1 MKKCKISPATLAR
14 TAALALALTNQVL
27 SATGHRV
34 LPIESAELEQ
44 LVSTGLTIATALVSW
59 WKNKKG
65 RCFCGIV
72 PFWLSAF
79 VLKHRLRKWHPRPTS
94 CGRHPRHPV

>member
-14 TAALALALTNQVL
+14 TAALALALT
-27 SATGHRV
+27 
-34 LPIESAELEQ
+34 
-44 LVSTGLTIATALVSW
+44 
-59 WKNKKG
+59 KKG

>member
-44 LVSTGLTIATALVSW
+44 LVSTGLTIAPRWSAG
-59 WKNKKG
+59 G
-65 RCFCGIV
+65 RTI
-72 PFWLSAF
+72 PSPRRPSKPMTSSA
-79 VLKHRLRKWHPRPTS
+79 S
-94 CGRHPRHPV
+94 

>member
-34 LPIESAELEQ
+34 LPIETAELD
-44 LVSTGLTIATALVSW
+44 SW
-59 WKNKKG
+59 WKNNSFTPEAIEADDFL
-65 RCFCGIV
+65 CQ
-72 PFWLSAF
+72 
-79 VLKHRLRKWHPRPTS
+79 LKEHK
-94 CGRHPRHPV
+94 

>member
-34 LPIESAELEQ
+34 LPIESAELGAAGLHRPDHCHRAGQ
-44 LVSTGLTIATALVSW
+44 LVEEQFLHPG
-59 WKNKKG
+59 G
-65 RCFCGIV
+65 
-72 PFWLSAF
+72 
-79 VLKHRLRKWHPRPTS
+79 HRSR
-94 CGRHPRHPV
+94 

>member
-44 LVSTGLTIATALVSW
+44 LGLHALRYTFATNLVNGVKQPDGSLKALADLL
-59 WKNKKG
+59 G
-65 RCFCGIV
+65 HG
-72 PFWLSAF
+72 
-79 VLKHRLRKWHPRPTS
+79 
-94 CGRHPRHPV
+94 

>member
-14 TAALALALTNQVL
+14 TTALALALTNQVL

-44 LVSTGLTIATALVSW
+44 LGHRPDHCHRAGQLVEEQFLHP
-59 WKNKKG
+59 G
-65 RCFCGIV
+65 G
-72 PFWLSAF
+72 
-79 VLKHRLRKWHPRPTS
+79 HRSR
-94 CGRHPRHPV
+94 